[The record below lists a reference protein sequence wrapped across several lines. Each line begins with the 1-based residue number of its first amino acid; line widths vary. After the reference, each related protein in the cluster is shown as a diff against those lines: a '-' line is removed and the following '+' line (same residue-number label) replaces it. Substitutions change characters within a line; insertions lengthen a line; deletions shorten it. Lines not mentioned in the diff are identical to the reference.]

1 MILVMFAAI
10 AVTGAYL
17 AVRGLRVRRRGDTPH
32 CARCDYVLTGLV
44 SGGASPPAEP
54 ASSPSTDRP
63 RCPEC
68 GATLDT
74 SNVVRG
80 ERYRRRR
87 TAAVGVALLLLALLP
102 LGAMVAAGWRGV
114 DWYKFRPAGW
124 LIDDVEQRGTARA
137 LGELH
142 RRQRVGSLSA
152 SHRDRL
158 IELALAEQ
166 GKPTLGPLG
175 SGLIDFAGA
184 CLDAGQMTDAQR
196 ERFFQQMVR
205 LTLRVRPQVA
215 VGDHV
220 PYRVEYTSR
229 GPTGGGWSVRIMT
242 EDVNLAGR
250 KGMFSG
256 SAGLSG
262 VGSGGSSG
270 SSIQAPPTPGRQTLT
285 SRTRVQVFKGPF
297 VGDASAHEP
306 DHERDVTLSGEV
318 DVVERL
324 PDGAITQNDDPALAP
339 ALRAALLL
347 QDFKH
352 GPYGLSGQIQVVA
365 ALPADVAFD
374 VVARVG
380 DAEFPMGSVTIPA
393 GTTNSGYHVQV
404 QGPEGPGKDVTN
416 VDVILRSNP
425 DAVRRTV
432 DMTGLWKGELVYP
445 NVPVAPGTPL
455 KP

>member
-1 MILVMFAAI
+1 MVLVLFAAI

-32 CARCDYVLTGLV
+32 CARCDYVLTGLA
-44 SGGASPPAEP
+44 SRGAPPPPA
-54 ASSPSTDRP
+54 AGAGTSSSTTTKTTDWP

-68 GATLDT
+68 GATLDP

-80 ERYRRRR
+80 ERHRRPR
-87 TAAVGVALLLLALLP
+87 TAALGVALLLLALLP
-102 LGAMVAAGWRGV
+102 LGAMVASQWRGI

-124 LIDDVEQRGTARA
+124 LIDDVEQRGMARA
-137 LGELH
+137 LGELE
-142 RRQRVGSLSA
+142 RRQRAGSLGA

-166 GKPTLGPLG
+166 GKPTVGPLT
-175 SGLIDFAGA
+175 SELIDFAGA
-184 CLDAGQMTDAQR
+184 CMDAGQMTDAQR
-196 ERFFQQMVR
+196 ERFFRQMVR

-229 GPTGGGWSVRIMT
+229 GPTGGGWSVQIRT
-242 EDVNLAGR
+242 EDVHLAGR
-250 KGMFSG
+250 KGFFSG

-270 SSIQAPPTPGRQTLT
+270 SSIPAPPVPGRQTLT
-285 SRTRVQVFKGPF
+285 SRTRVQVFKGPLGGGPPAQAP
-297 VGDASAHEP
+297 VY
-306 DHERDVTLSGEV
+306 ERDATFTGEV

-324 PDGAITQNDDPALAP
+324 PDDAITVVDDAALAP
-339 ALRAALLL
+339 ALHAALRL
-347 QDFKH
+347 QGFKH
-352 GPYGLSGQIQVVA
+352 GPYGLEGQFQVVA

-380 DAEFPMGSVTIPA
+380 DAEFPMGSIAIPA
-393 GTTNSGYHVQV
+393 GTTNSGYHS
-404 QGPEGPGKDVTN
+404 
-416 VDVILRSNP
+416 RSR
-425 DAVRRTV
+425 ARSSRRT
-432 DMTGLWKGELVYP
+432 T
-445 NVPVAPGTPL
+445 
-455 KP
+455 

>member
-1 MILVMFAAI
+1 MLLVMFAAI

-32 CARCDYVLTGLV
+32 CARCDYVLTGLA
-44 SGGASPPAEP
+44 SGGASVPADS
-54 ASSPSTDRP
+54 ASSSTTDWP

-87 TAAVGVALLLLALLP
+87 TAGVGVALLLLALLP
-102 LGAMVAAGWRGV
+102 LGAMLAGTWRGI

-124 LIDDVEQRGTARA
+124 LIDDVEQRGMARA
-137 LGELH
+137 LGELE
-142 RRQRVGSLSA
+142 RRHRVGPLGA
-152 SHRDRL
+152 AHRDRL

-175 SGLIDFAGA
+175 SRLIDFAGA

-220 PYRVEYTSR
+220 PYRLAYSSR
-229 GPTGGGWSVRIMT
+229 GPSGGGWSVRIMT
-242 EDVNLAGR
+242 EDVNLGGR
-250 KGMFSG
+250 KGFFSG
-256 SAGLSG
+256 AAGLSG
-262 VGSGGSSG
+262 AGSGGSSG
-270 SSIQAPPTPGRQTLT
+270 SSIPAPPVPGRQTLT
-285 SRTRVQVFKGPF
+285 SRTRVQVFKAPLG
-297 VGDASAHEP
+297 GDPPAQAP
-306 DHERDVTLSGEV
+306 VYERDVTLTGEV

-324 PDGAITQNDDPALAP
+324 PDDAITEIDDPALAP
-339 ALRAALLL
+339 ALHAALRL
-347 QDFKH
+347 QGFQH
-352 GPYGLSGQIQVVA
+352 GPYGLGGQFQVVA

-380 DAEFPMGSVTIPA
+380 DAEFPMGVITIPA
-393 GTTNSGYHVQV
+393 GTTNSGYHLQV
-404 QGPEGPGKDVTN
+404 QGPKQPGNDVTS
-416 VDVILRSNP
+416 VDIVFRSNP
-425 DAVRRTV
+425 DAVLRTV
-432 DMTGLWKGELVYP
+432 DMSGLWKGELVYP
-445 NVPVAPGTPL
+445 NLPVAPGTPL
-455 KP
+455 KQ